1 MYQLGYLQVIVQEGQ
16 HQLGYELDE
25 GLVEFGTA
33 IHDNDFGRAIMFLE
47 SLGDKSEA
55 EAMWSNLADIAINMN
70 KLQVAERCYA
80 ALGDMARTHYLR
92 ETIKIA
98 DEYGKANGN

>member
-1 MYQLGYLQVIVQEGQ
+1 M
-16 HQLGYELDE
+16 DE

-47 SLGDKSEA
+47 SLGEKPEA
-55 EAMWSNLADIAINMN
+55 EAMWSNLAEIAIATN

-80 ALGDMARTHYLR
+80 ALGDVARTYYLR

-98 DEYGKANGN
+98 DEYAKENGKYVHILLL

>member
-1 MYQLGYLQVIVQEGQ
+1 MLQAVVQEGH

-33 IHDNDFGRAIMFLE
+33 IHDNDFGRAVMFLE
-47 SLGDKSEA
+47 SIEGRPEA
-55 EAMWSNLADIAINMN
+55 EAMWSNLAEIAMTTN
-70 KLQVAERCYA
+70 KLFVAERCYA
-80 ALGDMARTHYLR
+80 ALGNVARTFYLR

-98 DEYGKANGN
+98 DEYAQENGK